1 MTRWYVY
8 ILASRRNGTLYVGM
22 TNDLLRRVWEHKQE
36 LVDSFTKKYRVHS
49 LVWYEAAESP
59 AAAIQREKQL
69 KHWRRAWKLSL
80 IEEGNP
86 TWRDL
91 FDELA

>member
-36 LVDSFTKKYRVHS
+36 LVDSFTKKYHVHS